1 MTAELYD
8 LGMRLAAAAA
18 GRPAARLAGAPL
30 APPAAPVAVRAV
42 RRKGLVIAAA
52 AVPGQAEQQAS
63 GPAVLTML
71 SGMGVQI
78 TAAPWRTLITQ
89 DDVTL
94 PALLGLARAAG
105 ADGRQAA
112 TAAHIGWWA
121 DRADFPGSTGVVPLL
136 RACRERWV
144 TGTAPSYEASARTWR
159 AWLRVPGGGCTAM
172 LAMLAK
178 VQAGIPLPLL
188 AAIEADT
195 VRSWEA
201 AQAGFAAGAD
211 WRRPDTAARAAAGLW
226 ARNDAADLYTAALLH
241 DPLYRRRAVHTGHV
255 VTGTARV
262 LDPRAGTI
270 TVTCD
275 RADGRLRE
283 TDDVTGW
290 TGSLASRPDQVFRG
304 TVTAAE
310 ITGGTLTLTVACGR
324 ARPADGTPVTLHAAD
339 PAANAMLSLRGFRER
354 LYQAP
359 GSWMAAGRT
368 PRPERRDVPL
378 GVMIAGAGD

>member
-1 MTAELYD
+1 
-8 LGMRLAAAAA
+8 
-18 GRPAARLAGAPL
+18 
-30 APPAAPVAVRAV
+30 
-42 RRKGLVIAAA
+42 
-52 AVPGQAEQQAS
+52 
-63 GPAVLTML
+63 
-71 SGMGVQI
+71 
-78 TAAPWRTLITQ
+78 
-89 DDVTL
+89 
-94 PALLGLARAAG
+94 
-105 ADGRQAA
+105 
-112 TAAHIGWWA
+112 
-121 DRADFPGSTGVVPLL
+121 
-136 RACRERWV
+136 
-144 TGTAPSYEASARTWR
+144 
-159 AWLRVPGGGCTAM
+159 
-172 LAMLAK
+172 
-178 VQAGIPLPLL
+178 
-188 AAIEADT
+188 
-195 VRSWEA
+195 
-201 AQAGFAAGAD
+201 
-211 WRRPDTAARAAAGLW
+211 
-226 ARNDAADLYTAALLH
+226 
-241 DPLYRRRAVHTGHV
+241 V

-290 TGSLASRPDQVFRG
+290 TGSLASRPGQVFRG

-339 PAANAMLSLRGFRER
+339 PVANAMLSLRGFRER